1 MQVLQTPTFKRQSK
15 KLHQNQKISLDE
27 AISNIISN
35 PETGELKKGDLS
47 GVRVY
52 KFKMQKQLT
61 LIAYEVFDT
70 KMELILLA
78 LGSHE
83 NFYSNLK
90 NK

>member
-27 AISNIISN
+27 AIRNIISN
-35 PETGELKKGDLS
+35 PEIGELKKGDLS

-61 LIAYEVFDT
+61 LIAYEFLDT

-78 LGSHE
+78 LGPHE

>member
-27 AISNIISN
+27 AIRNIISN

-61 LIAYEVFDT
+61 LIAYEFLDT

>member
-1 MQVLQTPTFKRQSK
+1 MQVLQTPTFKHQSK

-27 AISNIISN
+27 AIRNIISN

-61 LIAYEVFDT
+61 LIAYEFLDT

>member
-15 KLHQNQKISLDE
+15 KLHQSQKISLDE
-27 AISNIISN
+27 AIRNIISN

-61 LIAYEVFDT
+61 LIAYEFLDT

>member
-15 KLHQNQKISLDE
+15 KLHQNQKINLDD
-27 AISNIISN
+27 AIRHIISN

-61 LIAYEVFDT
+61 LIAYKVFDT

-90 NK
+90 NQ

>member
-27 AISNIISN
+27 AIRNIISN

-61 LIAYEVFDT
+61 LIAYEFLDT

-78 LGSHE
+78 LGPHE

>member
-27 AISNIISN
+27 AIRNIISN
-35 PETGELKKGDLS
+35 PETGDLKKGDLS

>member
-27 AISNIISN
+27 AIRHILSN

-61 LIAYEVFDT
+61 LIAYEV
-70 KMELILLA
+70 LIRKW
-78 LGSHE
+78 
-83 NFYSNLK
+83 N
-90 NK
+90 

>member
-1 MQVLQTPTFKRQSK
+1 MQVLQTPTFKRQYK

-27 AISNIISN
+27 AIRNIISN

-61 LIAYEVFDT
+61 LIAYEFLDT

>member
-27 AISNIISN
+27 AIRNIISN

-61 LIAYEVFDT
+61 LIAYEFLDT

-83 NFYSNLK
+83 NFYSNFK

>member
-27 AISNIISN
+27 AIRNIISN
-35 PETGELKKGDLS
+35 PETGELKKADLS

-61 LIAYEVFDT
+61 LIAYEFLDT

>member
-1 MQVLQTPTFKRQSK
+1 MQVLQTPTFKRQAK

-27 AISNIISN
+27 AIRNIISN
-35 PETGELKKGDLS
+35 PEIGELKKGDLS